1 MNITN
6 QILIDGTF
14 LNAANGNTASIINPV
29 DESTITEIALGG
41 ETEVNAAVAAAK
53 TALVSEVWANM
64 SGWDRGKCLNRLADL
79 MERDAETLARLEALE
94 IGRPYAEPLN
104 VDMPSAVATLR
115 TYAGY
120 ADKIEG
126 RQIPSP
132 DHFGRSITAIVE
144 RRPIGVAA
152 IILPWNAPT
161 MIACWKLGPALASG
175 CTVVVKPAME
185 APLAVLHLGKLILEA
200 GIPAGVVNIVPGHGS
215 VIGDFMVTHKDI
227 SKVSFTGSPKVGARI
242 ATLCAPLFKKVTL
255 ELGGKSP
262 QIICEDA
269 DLDTAIPGV
278 AMNIF
283 ANQGEICAAGS
294 RIFVHR
300 SMEEEVI
307 KRMTAEA
314 ESRTL
319 GSQFD
324 EATSM
329 GALVSKAQFES
340 VLRYINTGVSE
351 GARIVAGGERHGDTG
366 YFVKP
371 TVLAGV
377 RNDMI
382 IAKEEIFGPVAS
394 LIAYDT
400 LEEAIVLA
408 NDTDYALAAN
418 IWTRDFSTAHQ
429 LAHAI
434 DAGTVWVNGG
444 GTPDPRTA
452 WGGKQQSGIG
462 KELGWAGIESYT
474 KEHVLNFLY

>member
-6 QILIDGTF
+6 QILIDGKF
-14 LNAANGNTASIINPV
+14 LDAADGDTAPVINPV
-29 DESTITEIALGG
+29 DESTITEIAVGG
-41 ETEVNAAVAAAK
+41 KAEVNAAVAAAK
-53 TALVSEVWANM
+53 TAFVSEAWGNM

-79 MERDAETLARLEALE
+79 IEKDAETIARLEALE
-94 IGRPYAEPLN
+94 IGRPYVEPFN
-104 VDMPSAVATLR
+104 VDVPSAIATLR

-126 RQIPSP
+126 RQVPGP
-132 DHFGRSITAIVE
+132 DHFGRPITAIVE

-200 GIPAGVVNIVPGHGS
+200 GIPAGVVNIVPGRGS
-215 VIGDFMVTHKDI
+215 VVGDLMATHKDI
-227 SKVSFTGSPKVGARI
+227 NKVSFTGSPRVGARI
-242 ATLCAPLFKKVTL
+242 ATLCAPLFKKLTL
-255 ELGGKSP
+255 ELGGKGP
-262 QIICEDA
+262 QIICADA
-269 DLDTAIPGV
+269 DLDAAIPGV

-300 SMEEEVI
+300 SMEEEVV
-307 KRMTAEA
+307 KRMAAEA
-314 ESRTL
+314 DSRKL
-319 GSQFD
+319 GNQFD

-329 GALVSKAQFES
+329 GALVSKAQFDS
-340 VLRYINTGVSE
+340 VLRYIKTGVSE
-351 GARIVAGGERHGDTG
+351 GARIATGGERYGDIG

-377 RNDMI
+377 RNDMTV
-382 IAKEEIFGPVAS
+382 AKEEIFGPVAA

-400 LEEAIVLA
+400 LEEAIALA
-408 NDTDYALAAN
+408 NDTDYALSAN
-418 IWTRDFSTAHQ
+418 VWTRDFSTAHR
-429 LAHAI
+429 LAKAI

-452 WGGKQQSGIG
+452 WGGDRQSGIG

-474 KEHVLNFLY
+474 KERVLNFLY